1 MSFPQ
6 EFRDLLVRKE
16 ITAVIDW
23 MILSGANYDEE
34 NYENRHDLEQMEF
47 GGIEYYMGPA
57 TCDFVYEMTRDR
69 EITWASPPGDPHHD
83 FEIAALSIVGSPF
96 SEEIL
101 AALVAGLT
109 PTEFEEFQN
118 DEGLPDLCWPLS
130 IEVANDGHN
139 INVWVAKRFRAGD
152 SQAFDFHQTM
162 TDFVHLAET
171 VRTACSA

>member
-23 MILSGANYDEE
+23 MIMSGANYDEV
-34 NYENRHDLEQMEF
+34 NYENRHDLEQMVF
-47 GGIEYYMGPA
+47 HGIEYYMGPA

-96 SEEIL
+96 SEVML
-101 AALVAGLT
+101 ATLVAGLA

-118 DEGLPDLCWPLS
+118 DEGLTEACWPLS
-130 IEVANDGHN
+130 IEVADDGHN

-152 SQAFDFHQTM
+152 SQAPDFHQAM
-162 TDFVHLAET
+162 TDFVNLAET
-171 VRTACSA
+171 VRATCSS